1 MKVLLNFNNLI
12 FLSFNFVKLVYIIS
26 LLLFGFVSWVLLGYR
41 RLTGDL
47 SRILGLLGCFL
58 FILLGILLLLLIF
71 ILWFVFLFCGCLFWV
86 FIWYLLSFILFVII
100 HFVFTIFFLL
110 FYYLF
115 HLFLNFMNILML
127 PLNLIFFSQ
136 QRLLKTRLNW
146 ISKGPI
152 FLSEQWLPFL
162 NIFTFPLPDKNNN
175 IDKEPKYNKSTNPNN
190 NILYIR
196 PLPSPRNYLYR
207 KSMWCEQIVCC
218 KG

>member
-1 MKVLLNFNNLI
+1 M
-12 FLSFNFVKLVYIIS
+12 SFNFVKLVYIIS

-71 ILWFVFLFCGCLFWV
+71 IFWFIFLFCGCLFWV
-86 FIWYLLSFILFVII
+86 FIWYLLSFILIVVI

-110 FYYLF
+110 FYYLFYLF

-196 PLPSPRNYLYR
+196 ALPSPRNYLYR